1 MKALFYVLA
10 TTLILSTQLLLA
22 QEELS
27 DANTNFEDEN
37 YEVALKQ
44 YLKVYKKVANDA
56 QVNYRIGVCYL
67 KTNFDKKSSLKYL
80 LKADSLKPNYY
91 PTIQFDIA
99 QAYFHSLNFTKAQEY
114 AQSYTKS
121 KKLKPDELTTVDK
134 FLEIIENAKSLTSKP
149 LNVTFINL
157 GKTVNSP
164 QDDYIPFITEDE
176 NFMVFTSARK
186 YISDYQQFIKGIYFS
201 KKNNGIWSAATAAS
215 SKINSDENE
224 EVVGIS
230 KDGNT
235 LLVHVDRL
243 SNPHDIFYS
252 EKNKSGNYGELKD
265 FGPSINSKSSEMGA
279 TLTVTC
285 DTLFV
290 ASNRPGGFGGFDIYM
305 SFRRPDGS
313 WSPATNIGEPINTA
327 NDENYPY
334 ITADGKYLYFSC
346 NGRNSMGGYDI
357 YKSKFADNKWTEPVN
372 LGYPINDTYDNYNI
386 ALTSNSRY
394 GYINKFDE
402 NSLGGLDIYRVI
414 FNDVP
419 PTSIAF
425 TGSILVGDSIKNVS
439 YKQVDSLITISVV
452 NKTNPSQAYSYQPS
466 KKGKYTIALSPGY
479 WELEISGN
487 AYETYKKEYV
497 IRDEQP
503 LQTVYFQNIYL
514 KKKIK
519 K

>member
-44 YLKVYKKVANDA
+44 YLKVYKRVSNDA

-99 QAYFHSLNFTKAQEY
+99 QAYFHSLNFPKAQEY
-114 AQSYTKS
+114 AQSYTQG
-121 KKLKPDELTTVDK
+121 KKLKPEELMLVDK
-134 FLEIIENAKSLTSKP
+134 FMETIENAKSLINKP
-149 LNVTFINL
+149 LDVTFINL

-201 KKNNGIWSAATAAS
+201 KKSNGLWSAATAAS

-279 TLTVTC
+279 TLTITS
-285 DTLFV
+285 DTLFF

-327 NDENYPY
+327 DDENYPY

-357 YKSKFADNKWTEPVN
+357 FKSKFENNKWTEPVN

-402 NSLGGLDIYRVI
+402 KSIGGLDIYRVI

-419 PTSIAF
+419 PTNIAF